1 MLSWPRNPKETPLT
15 QAKSCEMREMLGDE
29 SCDVTLV
36 PSREPAQRLGAHKC
50 ILAMRSGYFQEL
62 FSRPAR
68 CCSKPPGQVI
78 LEDLTLSQLQA
89 LLGFIYADEW
99 TDEPFFAREM
109 LPMASKFDLPAL
121 RGLCERSLVGALDVE
136 SCAEILALADEHG
149 CERLRRRAVLFM
161 GSQLQLVMK
170 SKGFSKLEKRLIIE
184 VLQNQEVLLQPTIEL
199 AVGPTRASL
208 KRVSPKHA
216 QMPSRPQPMQSLQ
229 SRDLAETCTCPVF

>member
-1 MLSWPRNPKETPLT
+1 
-15 QAKSCEMREMLGDE
+15 MLGNE
-29 SCDVTLV
+29 TCDVTLV
-36 PSREPAQRLGAHKC
+36 PSREPSQKLGAHKC
-50 ILAMRSGYFQEL
+50 ILAMRSVYFQEL

-68 CCSKPPGQVI
+68 CCSKPQGQVV
-78 LEDLTLSQLQA
+78 LENLTLTQLQA

-99 TDEPFFAREM
+99 TDDPFFAREM
-109 LPMASKFDLPAL
+109 LPMASRFEVSAL
-121 RGLCERSLVGALDVE
+121 RGLCEKSLVGALEVE

-149 CERLRRRAVLFM
+149 CERLRRRAILFM

-170 SKGFSKLEKRLIIE
+170 TKGFTKLEKRLIIE
-184 VLQNQEVLLQPTIEL
+184 VLQNQEVLLPMAVEL
-199 AVGPTRASL
+199 AVAPRRSSL